1 LRGVSV
7 GGRFSAFAGRFREIG
22 RMKLAGAG
30 GIESATGKTE
40 RACAGDGL
48 ALLRVLDG
56 LGWWID
62 VLLKEMTHADGG
74 T

>member
-1 LRGVSV
+1 
-7 GGRFSAFAGRFREIG
+7 
-22 RMKLAGAG
+22 MKLAGAG

-56 LGWWID
+56 LGWWIE